1 MIFIVMIA
9 SMLATVLL
17 FMIVFT
23 PIGMLMFAE
32 IETSL
37 RDAGMRGELLHA
49 RAHARARA
57 HTRVR
62 EHMHAHA
69 RTDALRHSRAG
80 ARPRAPHAVARIVT
94 QCHARSRAR
103 ARAHMR
109 V

>member
-1 MIFIVMIA
+1 MIFIVMIV

-37 RDAGMRGELLHA
+37 HDAGMRGELLHA
-49 RAHARARA
+49 RAHA
-57 HTRVR
+57 H
-62 EHMHAHA
+62 
-69 RTDALRHSRAG
+69 
-80 ARPRAPHAVARIVT
+80 
-94 QCHARSRAR
+94 AR
-103 ARAHMR
+103 ARTRAHAH